1 MSPVVGIQV
10 KQTVS
15 PGTSVLVRYRY
26 VPNLFLGPNTERQT
40 GLNLLEEERVTSH
53 TWRLQ
58 LERRVADSSVVTL
71 VGRYGL
77 RFYNEVFSERDT
89 NFWTVGPQLEQQVR
103 PWLTLT
109 LSYLYERGLADRRNE
124 PQFKDDISY
133 YQHFVSAK
141 TLFRLSGRLSLD
153 LGYVYRHKEFTSGIV
168 GDPNRGVHDVTHQGI
183 AEFRYLLTD
192 AAAATLG
199 FQHDQR
205 TSNAGTRGFNT
216 TNTWL
221 GLRYGF

>member
-1 MSPVVGIQV
+1 M
-10 KQTVS
+10 
-15 PGTSVLVRYRY
+15 
-26 VPNLFLGPNTERQT
+26 
-40 GLNLLEEERVTSH
+40 
-53 TWRLQ
+53 
-58 LERRVADSSVVTL
+58 
-71 VGRYGL
+71 
-77 RFYNEVFSERDT
+77 
-89 NFWTVGPQLEQQVR
+89 
-103 PWLTLT
+103 
-109 LSYLYERGLADRRNE
+109 
-124 PQFKDDISY
+124 
-133 YQHFVSAK
+133 
-141 TLFRLSGRLSLD
+141 
-153 LGYVYRHKEFTSGIV
+153 YRHKEFTSGIV